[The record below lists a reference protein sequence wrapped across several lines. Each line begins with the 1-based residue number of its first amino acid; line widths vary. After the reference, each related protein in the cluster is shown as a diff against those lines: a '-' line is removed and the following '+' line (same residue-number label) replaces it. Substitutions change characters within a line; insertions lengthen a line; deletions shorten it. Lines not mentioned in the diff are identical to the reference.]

1 MSYGKTESVSLN
13 ENIGKIR
20 ITENLIVILTF
31 NANSF
36 AIAILVFFF
45 LIFLLVTFSGRTAER
60 FLANVLRLVIKK
72 ACYQDLSH
80 SLDTSRNISVKIF
93 PQVVIRDA
101 CGAWHG
107 NQHSRNPKKH
117 KKQPENRNQIS

>member
-36 AIAILVFFF
+36 VIAILVFF
-45 LIFLLVTFSGRTAER
+45 LIFLLVNFSGQAAER

-101 CGAWHG
+101 CGT
-107 NQHSRNPKKH
+107 
-117 KKQPENRNQIS
+117 

>member
-36 AIAILVFFF
+36 VIAILVIAIFLFSF
-45 LIFLLVTFSGRTAER
+45 LLIFLDGL
-60 FLANVLRLVIKK
+60 
-72 ACYQDLSH
+72 
-80 SLDTSRNISVKIF
+80 
-93 PQVVIRDA
+93 
-101 CGAWHG
+101 
-107 NQHSRNPKKH
+107 PKDF
-117 KKQPENRNQIS
+117 